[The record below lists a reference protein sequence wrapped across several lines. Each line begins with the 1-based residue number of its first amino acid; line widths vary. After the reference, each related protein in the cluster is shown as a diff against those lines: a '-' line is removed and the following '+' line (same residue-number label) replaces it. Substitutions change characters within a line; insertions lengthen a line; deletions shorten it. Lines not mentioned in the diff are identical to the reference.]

1 MCVCVCERERVFLCV
16 CVCPAAERF
25 IYLFFCLGSLDKLP
39 ETERERRKQIA
50 SEREGEGKEDRKVTV
65 ISEL

>member
-1 MCVCVCERERVFLCV
+1 M